1 MPNHD
6 IALEYTAML
15 AREERLISANQED
28 EVREASSHASP
39 ETAGVTMSLPELAAL
54 LGVAIPAEPRF
65 PDIVFPMR
73 RVKAGE
79 YLYRAGDAFDAVY
92 AVRSGFFKTVCVD
105 RSGAEQVLAFPMG
118 GDVVGLEGLDP
129 GRYPADVVALD
140 DSHVAVVSFARLAR
154 LGREHPG
161 LERLTYRIFSRELV
175 REHGMIWLLGTLGAE
190 ARVAAFLLDL
200 SVRFGRLGYSR
211 ASFVLRAT
219 RAEIGS
225 YLGVKLETVSRALS
239 GFAAAGLI
247 EVDRRTVTLRE
258 PERLRRIIEPQG
270 AGAESKRPGVA
281 QSVVSTLSR
290 AVGQRTAFA
299 AAA

>member
-1 MPNHD
+1 
-6 IALEYTAML
+6 ML
-15 AREERLISANQED
+15 ATQERAFRIDRRD
-28 EVREASSHASP
+28 EVSRASSPAPRASD
-39 ETAGVTMSLPELAAL
+39 AVTMSLAELAGL

-65 PDIVFPMR
+65 PDIRFPMR
-73 RVKAGE
+73 RVKIGE
-79 YLYRAGDAFDAVY
+79 YLHRAGDLFDAVY

-118 GDVVGLEGLDP
+118 GDVVGFDGLDP

-140 DSHVAVVSFARLAR
+140 TSHVAVIPFARLAR

-161 LERLTYRIFSRELV
+161 LERLVYRIFSRELV

-200 SVRFGRLGYSR
+200 SARFGRLGYSR
-211 ASFVLRAT
+211 SSFVLRVT

-225 YLGVKLETVSRALS
+225 YLGVKLETVSRAMS
-239 GFAAAGLI
+239 AFAAAGLI
-247 EVDRRTVTLRE
+247 EVDRRTVSLRE
-258 PERLRRIIEPQG
+258 PEGLRRIVEPQS
-270 AGAESKRPGVA
+270 ADAECERPGVGR
-281 QSVVSTLSR
+281 SVLRALSKAIEPR
-290 AVGQRTAFA
+290 PLLA

>member
-1 MPNHD
+1 
-6 IALEYTAML
+6 ML
-15 AREERLISANQED
+15 ATREPLIGINPQH
-28 EVREASSHASP
+28 EVPSRAARET
-39 ETAGVTMSLPELAAL
+39 TAVTMSLPELAAL
-54 LGVAIPAEPRF
+54 LGVPIPAEPGF

-73 RVKAGE
+73 RIRAGE

-105 RSGAEQVLAFPMG
+105 RAGAEQVLAFPMG

-140 DSHVAVVSFARLAR
+140 DSHVAVISFARLAR
-154 LGREHPG
+154 LGREHAG

-200 SVRFGRLGYSR
+200 SARFGRLGYSR

-247 EVDRRTVTLRE
+247 EVDRRTLTLRD
-258 PERLRRIIEPQG
+258 PEGLRRIIEPQG
-270 AGAESKRPGVA
+270 AAAECERPGIGRA
-281 QSVVSTLSR
+281 VVSALSR
-290 AVGQRTAFA
+290 AVQPRNRDLLPA
-299 AAA
+299 AA

>member
-1 MPNHD
+1 
-6 IALEYTAML
+6 ML
-15 AREERLISANQED
+15 ATREPLIGINPQH
-28 EVREASSHASP
+28 EVPSRAARET
-39 ETAGVTMSLPELAAL
+39 TAVTMSLPELAAL
-54 LGVAIPAEPRF
+54 LGVPIPAEPGF

-73 RVKAGE
+73 RIRAGE

-105 RSGAEQVLAFPMG
+105 RAGAEQVLAFPMG

-140 DSHVAVVSFARLAR
+140 DSHVAVISFARLAR
-154 LGREHPG
+154 LGREHAG

-200 SVRFGRLGYSR
+200 SARFGRLGYSR

-247 EVDRRTVTLRE
+247 EVDRRTVSLRN
-258 PERLRRIIEPQG
+258 PEGLRRIVEPQP
-270 AGAESKRPGVA
+270 AAAECDRPGVRR
-281 QSVVSTLSR
+281 SVLSALSR
-290 AVGQRTAFA
+290 AVQARQMVA